1 MKMTDKNKFKKKE
14 VEIEDVY
21 VLDASIPSE
30 LLIIVKDTHA
40 NIRIAPTHI
49 ANRVKKVNKGTKL
62 SFDKI
67 VTGGLVQNSDQW
79 YKVEG
84 GYIHSSQVEEVN
96 EVIK

>member
-1 MKMTDKNKFKKKE
+1 MSNKYKQKRQE
-14 VEIEDVY
+14 TEDDVY

-30 LLIIVKDTHA
+30 LLIVVKDEYA

-49 ANRVKKVNKGTKL
+49 AVRAMKANKGSKL

-84 GYIHSSQVEEVN
+84 GYIHSSQAEEVN

>member
-1 MKMTDKNKFKKKE
+1 MDKNKFKKQE
-14 VEIEDVY
+14 VEIEETEDVY

-30 LLIIVKDTHA
+30 LLIIIKDESA
-40 NIRIAPTHI
+40 NIRIAPTHV
-49 ANRVKKVNKGTKL
+49 AMKNGRVAKGTKL

-96 EVIK
+96 EAI

>member
-1 MKMTDKNKFKKKE
+1 MDKNKFKKKE
-14 VEIEDVY
+14 VEVDDVY

-30 LLIIVKDTHA
+30 LLIIVKDDYA

-49 ANRVKKVNKGTKL
+49 ANRVKKVSKGAKL

-79 YKVEG
+79 YQVTG

-96 EVIK
+96 EIK